1 LKLLLLLL
9 LPLWKLR
16 LLLPPLL
23 LTLLPQLPLL
33 LLTLLLLL
41 LRLLPSKVRCPAKKP
56 ALGPAF
62 FLYFLARMF
71 HKPPFNAEGMPLQ
84 PPRANR

>member
-33 LLTLLLLL
+33 LLTLLL